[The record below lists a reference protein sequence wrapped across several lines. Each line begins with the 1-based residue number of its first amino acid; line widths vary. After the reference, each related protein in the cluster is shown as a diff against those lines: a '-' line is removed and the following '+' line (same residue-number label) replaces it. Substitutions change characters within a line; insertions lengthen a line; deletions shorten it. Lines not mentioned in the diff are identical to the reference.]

1 MGVISV
7 RFQKNEVVMNTGLKG
22 KVALVTGGSKGIG
35 FAIAQALAAEGCHLR
50 LAARDLVSLN
60 AARDTIKSN
69 YAVDVKVQSAN
80 LSEPGVAETLAADFP
95 ETDILINSAG
105 AIARGSL
112 LNIDPAGFREG
123 FEGKVMASMML
134 CRALYPHMMSRK
146 YGVIVNV
153 IGIAGEKLNPNSIG
167 TSVANAA
174 LIAFTKAF
182 GAESVDH
189 GVRVLGINPGLIHT
203 GRTDNLLHP
212 KTEVDRLAYAKVM
225 ANLPYGRMG
234 KPEEVASLAVF
245 LASDAAKY
253 ISGDVISVDAGTR
266 FRA

>member
-1 MGVISV
+1 MRNFSV
-7 RFQKNEVVMNTGLKG
+7 LSEKEVVMDSGLKG

-60 AARDTIKSN
+60 AARDAIKSD

-80 LSEPGVAETLAADFP
+80 LSEPGAAETLAAAFP

-123 FEGKVMASMML
+123 FEGKVTASMML
-134 CRALYPHMMSRK
+134 SRALYPHMMSRK
-146 YGVIVNV
+146 YGVIVNI

-203 GRTDNLLHP
+203 GRTDNLLNP
-212 KTEVDRLAYAKVM
+212 KTEVDRQAYAKVM

>member
-1 MGVISV
+1 MDY
-7 RFQKNEVVMNTGLKG
+7 NLKG

-35 FAIAQALAAEGCHLR
+35 FAIAEALAAEGCDLR
-50 LAARDLVSLN
+50 LVARDLESLKE
-60 AARDTIKSN
+60 AREKIKAKYPVEIQIES
-69 YAVDVKVQSAN
+69 VN
-80 LSEPGVAETLAADFP
+80 LSEPGSAEELGAAFP

-112 LNIDPAGFREG
+112 MNIDPAGFREG
-123 FEGKVMASMML
+123 FEGKVMSTIML
-134 CRALYPHMMSRK
+134 SRAIYPHMMQRK
-146 YGVIVNV
+146 SGVIINI

-167 TSVANAA
+167 TSVANAS

-203 GRTDNLLHP
+203 PRTDNLLHP
-212 KTEVDRLAYAKVM
+212 KTEVDRQAYGKLM

-234 KPEEVASLAVF
+234 KAEEVASLAVF
-245 LASDAAKY
+245 FASDAAKY
-253 ISGDVISVDAGTR
+253 ISGDVISVDAGSR

>member
-1 MGVISV
+1 
-7 RFQKNEVVMNTGLKG
+7 MNTGLKG

-35 FAIAQALAAEGCHLR
+35 FAIAKALAAEGCHLR

-80 LSEPGVAETLAADFP
+80 LSEPGVADTLAADFP

-189 GVRVLGINPGLIHT
+189 GVRVIGINPGLIHT
-203 GRTDNLLHP
+203 GRTDNLLNP

>member
-1 MGVISV
+1 
-7 RFQKNEVVMNTGLKG
+7 
-22 KVALVTGGSKGIG
+22 
-35 FAIAQALAAEGCHLR
+35 
-50 LAARDLVSLN
+50 
-60 AARDTIKSN
+60 
-69 YAVDVKVQSAN
+69 
-80 LSEPGVAETLAADFP
+80 
-95 ETDILINSAG
+95 
-105 AIARGSL
+105 
-112 LNIDPAGFREG
+112 
-123 FEGKVMASMML
+123 MML
-134 CRALYPHMMSRK
+134 SRALYPHMIKRK
-146 YGVIVNV
+146 YGVIINI

-212 KTEVDRLAYAKVM
+212 KTEVDRQAYAKVM

>member
-1 MGVISV
+1 
-7 RFQKNEVVMNTGLKG
+7 MNTGLKG

-80 LSEPGVAETLAADFP
+80 LSEPGVADTLAADFP

>member
-1 MGVISV
+1 
-7 RFQKNEVVMNTGLKG
+7 VMNTGLKG